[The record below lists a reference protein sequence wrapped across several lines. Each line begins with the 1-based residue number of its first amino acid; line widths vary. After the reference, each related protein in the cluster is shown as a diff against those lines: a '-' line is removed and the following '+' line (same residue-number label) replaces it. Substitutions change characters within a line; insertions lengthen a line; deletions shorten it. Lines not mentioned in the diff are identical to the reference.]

1 MEENLIHGLSG
12 GISSIV
18 STAVVHPFESMRVK
32 MQSEQSSVYFLSYLL
47 KIYKEEGLKGIYAGF
62 GVNIAQVATSY
73 AIYFFSYQHI
83 KRIISKGK
91 MKLTISGDAY
101 ASFLASAVVFIILS
115 PLWTIS
121 TRLVKDKSK
130 SFWAVTKQI
139 YNNEGLSGF
148 FKGATM
154 SLVLTMNPVIQ
165 YTCYEYLKKRYQQ
178 SAFVAHFLF
187 GAVAKFVA
195 TLLTYPMQTIRTRL
209 QLNEKENRSI
219 WDDFRE
225 IMMKD
230 RKTLLNDFIASY
242 NGFFSKCV
250 QTVLNSAI
258 ILSLHEKITGYL
270 MMRILKVPQVKIIK

>member
-32 MQSEQSSVYFLSYLL
+32 MQSEQSSVYFLSYLA
-47 KIYKEEGLKGIYAGF
+47 KVYRDEGIRGIYAGF
-62 GVNIAQVATSY
+62 GVNIVQVATSY

-83 KRIISKGK
+83 KRVISEGK
-91 MKLTISGDAY
+91 MKLSIKGDAL
-101 ASFLASAVVFIILS
+101 ASFLASAVVIVILS

-130 SFWAVTKQI
+130 SFWAVLKQI
-139 YNNEGLSGF
+139 YSNEGITGF

-165 YTCYEYLKKRYQQ
+165 YTFFEYLKKRYRS
-178 SAFVAHFLF
+178 SAFVAHFMF
-187 GAVAKFVA
+187 GAFAKFIA

-209 QLNEKENRSI
+209 QLNEKENRSM
-219 WDDFRE
+219 WEDLFE
-225 IMMKD
+225 LLSKD
-230 RKTLLNDFIASY
+230 RKTIIATFITTY
-242 NGFFSKCV
+242 NGFLSKCV

-258 ILSLHEKITGYL
+258 ILSLHEKITAYL
-270 MMRILKVPQVKIIK
+270 MNQLIRGPKVKII